1 MSVDRVIEV
10 ALGELGNTEYPPGSN
25 MQKYG
30 AAYGVNG
37 VYWCVQ
43 LIWWIFREA
52 GESKAFFNGAK
63 TASCTA
69 LMKLYQ
75 AEGLWFTD
83 GQYQCGDI
91 AIMTFAKN
99 REVQHCGLI
108 IGKAED
114 GGWITVEGN
123 TSPGM
128 EGSQSNGGCVAKK
141 IRYNSNILG
150 VCRPKYQ
157 KEEEPMNDWEHIQW
171 ASKEIRWN
179 MDNKIM
185 TGYPDGSFKP
195 GNPVTRAEQAVMNYR
210 MYALLEEEIAELRRE
225 IARLK

>member
-1 MSVDRVIEV
+1 MSLQAVIDK
-10 ALGELGNTEYPPGSN
+10 ARADLGYTESPPNSN
-25 MQKYG
+25 MTKYG
-30 AAYGVNG
+30 EWYGMNG
-37 VYWCVQ
+37 QPWCVMA
-43 LIWWIFREA
+43 LAYWFNSA
-52 GESKAFFNGAK
+52 GERMAFYNGAK

-69 LMKLYQ
+69 LMQLYK
-75 AEGLWFTD
+75 AEGRWHTD

-123 TSPGM
+123 TSPGV
-128 EGSQSNGGCVAKK
+128 EGSQNNGGCVAQK
-141 IRYNSNILG
+141 IRFNSNILG

-195 GNPVTRAEQAVMNYR
+195 GNAVTRAEQAVMNYR
-210 MYALLEEEIAELRRE
+210 MYAMLEEEIAELRRE